1 MKNVVA
7 CASMNIQNNANIKEN
22 VLINSA
28 NSNTWKQKNILVID
42 YKTKLKEDF
51 DEHTANHDGEEIDSN
66 EDIADQSLGFEND
79 LDDEKYF
86 DKSYSDY
93 YKKYVKTNL
102 DGGRYVDCYY
112 CGFCTSHA
120 GFVHS
125 TAVMTRYALLQCSA
139 QSRLYSFTI

>member
-1 MKNVVA
+1 MWVMYKHEHSKQCKYQRKCSNKL
-7 CASMNIQNNANIKEN
+7 CQFKHSETKEYSCN
-22 VLINSA
+22 RFDNE
-28 NSNTWKQKNILVID
+28 
-42 YKTKLKEDF
+42 TKLNEDF

-86 DKSYSDY
+86 DKSYPDY

-102 DGGRYVDCYY
+102 DGGKYVDCYY

-125 TAVMTRYALLQCSA
+125 TAVMIDHIS
-139 QSRLYSFTI
+139 